1 MKSWL
6 PKNLE
11 VGAKKAINFG
21 NFRKARFG
29 SLSVNSIVIIMF
41 AAVGLLYV
49 VAVNITS
56 TKGSYL
62 HSLQLQ
68 RKEVV
73 SENERLELEAARL
86 ASLAVIEGGAKE
98 QIEIGE
104 DGKPTGKVLTET
116 PADKTPQT
124 EAEKKKAEEE
134 AAKQNE
140 VTYIPKMIQGS
151 DMTFLDF
158 PDSTVA
164 QR

>member
-11 VGAKKAINFG
+11 IKTRKAINFG
-21 NFRKARFG
+21 SFRKTRFG

-73 SENERLELEAARL
+73 SENERLALEAARL

-104 DGKPTGKVLTET
+104 DGKPTGRILTET
-116 PADKTPQT
+116 PID
-124 EAEKKKAEEE
+124 EGNKKPAAGEEE
-134 AAKQNE
+134 KE
-140 VTYIPKMIQGS
+140 VTYIPRMIQGNE
-151 DMTFLDF
+151 MTFLDF
-158 PDSTVA
+158 TDSTLA

>member
-11 VGAKKAINFG
+11 AGTKKTINLS

-62 HSLQLQ
+62 YSLQLE
-68 RKEVV
+68 RKEVIR
-73 SENERLELEAARL
+73 ENERLALEAARL
-86 ASLAVIEGGAKE
+86 ASLAVIDGEAKAK
-98 QIEIGE
+98 IEIGE
-104 DGKPTGKVLTET
+104 DGKPTGRILTET
-116 PADKTPQT
+116 PADQTPKTD
-124 EAEKKKAEEE
+124 AEKEEE
-134 AAKQNE
+134 KKDE
-140 VTYIPKMIQGS
+140 VTYIPRMIQGG
-151 DMTFLDF
+151 DMTYLDF
-158 PDSTVA
+158 LDSTVA

>member
-11 VGAKKAINFG
+11 STKQAINFN

-29 SLSVNSIVIIMF
+29 KLSVNSIVIIMF

-68 RKEVV
+68 KKEVV
-73 SENERLELEAARL
+73 SENERLALEAARL
-86 ASLAVIEGGAKE
+86 ASLSVIEGGANSK
-98 QIEIGE
+98 IVIGA
-104 DGKPTGKVLTET
+104 DGKPTGEVITET
-116 PADKTPQT
+116 PEDKTPRT

-134 AAKQNE
+134 AAKKNE

-151 DMTFLDF
+151 DMTYLDF
-158 PDSTVA
+158 SDSTVA

>member
-11 VGAKKAINFG
+11 IKTRKAINFG

-68 RKEVV
+68 KKDVI
-73 SENERLELEAARL
+73 SANERLALEAARL
-86 ASLAVIEGGAKE
+86 ASLSVIEGGAKA

-104 DGKPTGKVLTET
+104 DGKPTGRILTET
-116 PADKTPQT
+116 PVDKTPLTNQT
-124 EAEKKKAEEE
+124 TDKKPAD
-134 AAKQNE
+134 QNE

-151 DMTFLDF
+151 DMTYLNFLD
-158 PDSTVA
+158 STLA

>member
-21 NFRKARFG
+21 NFRKTRFG
-29 SLSVNSIVIIMF
+29 SLSINSIVIIMF

-62 HSLQLQ
+62 HSLQLE
-68 RKEVV
+68 KKDVV
-73 SENERLELEAARL
+73 SANERLALEAARL
-86 ASLAVIEGGAKE
+86 ASLSVIEGGAKA

-104 DGKPTGKVLTET
+104 DGKPTGKILTET

-124 EAEKKKAEEE
+124 EADKKKAEEE

-140 VTYIPKMIQGS
+140 VTYIPRMIQGS